1 MFLFVL
7 IVGYLILG
15 GITPY
20 VRQPEVGEDYQKQF
34 DVESFYADETSGDRA
49 AIVESNGN
57 ALRERIRMI
66 EHAKERIILCTFDF
80 RSDTA
85 GEQMLSALMSAAER
99 GIRVQILTDGF
110 NFLTHMRGNPYFHA
124 LVRTE
129 NIEFKVYNPVNLL
142 TPWKGMSRMH
152 DKYLIADEEIYLLGG
167 RNTFDYFLG
176 DQKGH
181 KNYDRD
187 MLVYNTGSE
196 ESSLYQVRDRQ
207 IHSCPRWKNAPG
219 ATGQLAATL

>member
-49 AIVESNGN
+49 VIVESNGN

-85 GEQMLSALMSAAER
+85 GE
-99 GIRVQILTDGF
+99 
-110 NFLTHMRGNPYFHA
+110 
-124 LVRTE
+124 
-129 NIEFKVYNPVNLL
+129 
-142 TPWKGMSRMH
+142 
-152 DKYLIADEEIYLLGG
+152 
-167 RNTFDYFLG
+167 
-176 DQKGH
+176 
-181 KNYDRD
+181 
-187 MLVYNTGSE
+187 
-196 ESSLYQVRDRQ
+196 
-207 IHSCPRWKNAPG
+207 
-219 ATGQLAATL
+219 